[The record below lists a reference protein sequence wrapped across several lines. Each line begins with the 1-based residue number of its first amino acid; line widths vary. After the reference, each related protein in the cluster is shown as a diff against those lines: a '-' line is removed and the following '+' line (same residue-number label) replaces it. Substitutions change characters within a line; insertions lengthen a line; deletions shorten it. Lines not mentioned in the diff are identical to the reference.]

1 MAIVLYQNADK
12 TVPTIAARNAII
24 QKKGADG
31 KDFLYT
37 VAAPLLMYVI
47 YYLN

>member
-12 TVPTIAARNAII
+12 TVPTIALEM
-24 QKKGADG
+24 QSFKKKGADG